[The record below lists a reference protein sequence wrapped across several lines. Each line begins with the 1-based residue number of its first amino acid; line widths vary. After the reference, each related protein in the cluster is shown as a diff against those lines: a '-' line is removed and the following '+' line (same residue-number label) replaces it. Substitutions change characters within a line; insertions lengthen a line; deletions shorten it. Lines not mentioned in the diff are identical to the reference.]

1 MTFAR
6 GLSHEVAAE
15 GIRSHSVLR
24 SRGSARWFASLAWQ
38 PEDGRFADPA

>member
-15 GIRSHSVLR
+15 GIRSHSVLLEPWACPLVR
-24 SRGSARWFASLAWQ
+24 QPSLAAR
-38 PEDGRFADPA
+38 GRTVR